1 MLYSK
6 LKDYFDDVIAEE
18 SKNDVLTWLSNTEHD
33 SKYRTFLKLLWDEMS
48 DDDDGDALDLESTLY
63 KIHYRINHKS
73 KKGKVGS
80 SKVKSK
86 PAIQFHTILRVAA
99 RIAAIIMLP
108 VLGYLGWEVFSEKLW
123 MKNQAEVV
131 FNEIVCP
138 LGSRSHFELPDGTTG
153 NLNNGSRLKY
163 PVRFS
168 GKTREVELVGEAFF
182 DVHHNRS
189 RPFIINTDGLDVK
202 VLGTRLNV
210 HSYPGEY
217 YQEFTLESGSIELI
231 DKNNDQEISIARMNP
246 GQHAV
251 YRTDKFSDHHQLK
264 KEEKTINRITDKKEF
279 NTFLKNL
286 EQGQLAVYELEEG
299 KLDVAV
305 DETSKYTAWKEGKL
319 VLRRDPMPILLA
331 RIERWYN
338 VKFNILD
345 NRILEYT
352 YWVTFEEENLDQVL
366 ELLAL
371 TGPIEFQKLPKVQ
384 LPDGTFKVQEINIQ
398 LRN

>member
-1 MLYSK
+1 M
-6 LKDYFDDVIAEE
+6 
-18 SKNDVLTWLSNTEHD
+18 
-33 SKYRTFLKLLWDEMS
+33 
-48 DDDDGDALDLESTLY
+48 
-63 KIHYRINHKS
+63 
-73 KKGKVGS
+73 
-80 SKVKSK
+80 
-86 PAIQFHTILRVAA
+86 
-99 RIAAIIMLP
+99 
-108 VLGYLGWEVFSEKLW
+108 
-123 MKNQAEVV
+123 
-131 FNEIVCP
+131 
-138 LGSRSHFELPDGTTG
+138 
-153 NLNNGSRLKY
+153 
-163 PVRFS
+163 
-168 GKTREVELVGEAFF
+168 VGEAFF
-182 DVHHNRS
+182 DVHHNKS

-251 YRTDKFSDHHQLK
+251 YRTDKFDNRYMS
-264 KEEKTINRITDKKEF
+264 KTGGETVNRITDKKEF